1 MATSYS
7 YLRYP
12 QSPFLDPI
20 TKRPAREWLIWL
32 QNPNV
37 STLTVG
43 TGIVSTVSGGTTGL
57 TPATPAQG
65 AVTLGGKLNVASGGT
80 GANTLTGY
88 VKGAGTTPLTASA
101 TIPSTDVSGL
111 GTMAGQNASS
121 VAITGGSVAGV
132 SVTGSTI
139 TNSPVSGSSV
149 NATTLTTSSTVTVNN
164 LAATGTHT
172 VIAKWLPVVAD
183 GTTYYL
189 PLYT

>member
-1 MATSYS
+1 MATS

-12 QSPFLDPI
+12 QSPFLDPV

-37 STLTVG
+37 STITVG
-43 TGIVSTVSGGTTGL
+43 VGLVNSVNGGTTGL
-57 TPATPAQG
+57 TPAAATSG
-65 AVTLGGKLNVASGGT
+65 AVTLGGTLNTASGGT

-101 TIPSTDVSGL
+101 TVPIADVSGA
-111 GTMAGQNASS
+111 GTMATQNASA
-121 VAITGGSVAGV
+121 VAITGGSVAGTSV
-132 SVTGSTI
+132 S
-139 TNSPVSGSSV
+139 
-149 NATTLTTSSTVTVNN
+149 ATTLTTSSTVTINN
-164 LAATGTHT
+164 LAAAGSHT

>member
-1 MATSYS
+1 MAAN

-12 QSPFLDPI
+12 QSPFLDPV
-20 TKRPAREWLIWL
+20 TNRPAREWLFWL

-37 STLTVG
+37 QTLTVG
-43 TGIVSTVSGGTTGL
+43 TGLVNSINGGTTGL
-57 TPATPAQG
+57 TPSAAATG
-65 AVTLGGKLNVASGGT
+65 AVTLGGTLNVASGGT

-101 TIPSTDVSGL
+101 TIPIADISGA
-111 GTMAGQNASS
+111 GTMATQNASA
-121 VAITGGSVAGV
+121 VAITGGSVAGTSV
-132 SVTGSTI
+132 S
-139 TNSPVSGSSV
+139 
-149 NATTLTTSSTVTVNN
+149 ATTLTTSSTVTVNN

-172 VIAKWLPVVAD
+172 VIAKWLPVVCD

>member
-1 MATSYS
+1 MAAN

-12 QSPFLDPI
+12 QSPFLDPV
-20 TKRPAREWLIWL
+20 TNRPAREWLFWL

-37 STLTVG
+37 QTLTVG
-43 TGIVSTVSGGTTGL
+43 TGLVNSINGGTTGL
-57 TPATPAQG
+57 TPSAAATG
-65 AVTLGGKLNVASGGT
+65 AVTLGGTLNIASGGT

-101 TIPSTDVSGL
+101 TIPIADVSGA
-111 GTMAGQNASS
+111 GTMATQNASS
-121 VAITGGSVAGV
+121 VAITGGSVAGTSV
-132 SVTGSTI
+132 S
-139 TNSPVSGSSV
+139 
-149 NATTLTTSSTVTVNN
+149 ATTLTTSSTVTINN
-164 LAATGTHT
+164 LAAAGSHT